1 MLKHH
6 LKKTLLIFVIFP
18 IFISTAFSQVPLLE
32 DHFQFEKDL
41 NYNNK
46 ITSPAQFLE
55 YELGEHFTIYKD
67 TENYLRQLAKESNRV
82 SIGEYGE
89 TYEKRKL
96 IYLVITSEKNQSK
109 VDEIRANNLKLAD
122 PKVTDEATANQ
133 IMKEQPVVVSYS
145 YNIHG
150 NEASGTEAAM
160 QVAYRLAAANDA
172 ETQKILDNTVF
183 VMFPCI
189 NPDGRSRY
197 VYWYNGMARDQVG
210 KEPRD
215 IEHYAPWPNGRTN
228 HYWFD
233 LNRDW
238 IWGVHP
244 ESRGQVQVYQD
255 WMPQLHVDYHE
266 MGYNTN
272 YFTVPG
278 TTPRNLLLPDRY
290 EPLADTIGRAN
301 IAAFNK
307 HKINYFT
314 REAFDFYYPGYGS
327 SYPSVMGAIGM
338 LVEQGGIAGG
348 RAIETNDGQILTLQQ
363 RTFDHY
369 LTSIATLSKAADQK
383 ELFLKYSYDA
393 NDPKHSKSKVKSYI
407 FPDDPNGYL
416 YEVIDIFL
424 KQGIKVQQTNKD
436 VAGTNIKDYRTGKL
450 SKNKSIPK
458 GSFIVST
465 DQNRHLLINSILSP
479 EMGIEDSVMYDM
491 STWSAA
497 LAYNL
502 EAYYTNTDL
511 KMDTRIISK
520 TPEIPNGVNNVN
532 PDYAYV
538 IEWNQVNAPKA
549 LAMLWEKG
557 YRVRSVK
564 KGFGDGT
571 RSWSPGTLVVLL
583 GRNRDKEKEVNQDM
597 QAIAKDAKV
606 KIDGL
611 NTGRMLEGIDLAS
624 RFSTPVK
631 QPKVAML
638 VEPPFNTYTCGQIYF
653 LFDQVTQLPIERVRT
668 SILEQTAI
676 PKFGARYG
684 TADLKDYDVLILP
697 GGSDGNLK
705 KLFGKDQ
712 IKQLKDWVSNGGIIV
727 ATESASR
734 FFTKEKSGMTNV
746 KLMEVPKDSSKTAN
760 YLPYKDRTDYYGKKR
775 IPGSALNAH
784 IDNSHPLAFGV
795 PKDLYT
801 LKFGNDGLAPN
812 PQFETV
818 GYYHEN
824 ADELLASGYASMD
837 NLKHLAGKS
846 FAGVQNIGKGK
857 IVFLMDNT
865 QYRMFWKGPA
875 RMMQNAVMI
884 IK

>member
-1 MLKHH
+1 MY
-6 LKKTLLIFVIFP
+6 KTYFTKTTLILVCLLSFLNTN
-18 IFISTAFSQVPLLE
+18 ISQTPLLQ
-32 DHFQFEKDL
+32 DHFKFETNL
-41 NYNNK
+41 NYDSK
-46 ITSPAQFLE
+46 ISSPAQYLG
-55 YELGEHFTIYKD
+55 YELGEYFTIYKD
-67 TENYLRQLAKESNRV
+67 TEIYLRQLAQQSNRV

-96 IYLVITSEKNQSK
+96 IYLVITSEKNQSQIDAIQK
-109 VDEIRANNLKLAD
+109 NNLKLSD
-122 PKVTDEATANQ
+122 PLATNNASANE
-133 IMKEQPVVVSYS
+133 IMENQPVVVSYS

-172 ETQKILDNTVF
+172 ETRKILDNTIF
-183 VMFPCI
+183 VVFPCI

-197 VYWYNGMARDQVG
+197 VDWYKTAARAQVG

-215 IEHYAPWPNGRTN
+215 FDHYAPWPNGRTN

-244 ESRGQVQVYQD
+244 ESRGQVQIYQQ

-307 HKINYFT
+307 HKISYFT

-348 RAIETNDGQILTLQQ
+348 RAIETDDGQILTIQQ
-363 RTFDHY
+363 RIFDHY
-369 LTSIATLSKAADQK
+369 LTSIATLAKAADQK

-393 NDPKHSKSKVKSYI
+393 HHPKNSKTKIKSYV
-407 FPDDPNGYL
+407 FPDNPNSYL

-424 KQGIKVQQTNKD
+424 KQGIKVERTKGSVTAMNLK
-436 VAGTNIKDYRTGKL
+436 NYRTGKVAT
-450 SKNKSIPK
+450 KQTIPE
-458 GSFIVST
+458 GAFVVST
-465 DQNRHLLINSILSP
+465 NQKRHLLINSILSP
-479 EMGIEDSVMYDM
+479 EMEIEDSVMYDM

-502 EAYYTNTDL
+502 EAYYSTTDL
-511 KMDTRIISK
+511 KTTVEEVK
-520 TPEIPNGVNNVN
+520 TTPLVPSGVLEKAS
-532 PDYAYV
+532 YAYV
-538 IEWNQVNAPKA
+538 IEWNQKNAPTA

-557 YRVRSVK
+557 YRVRSVR
-564 KGFGDGT
+564 KGFGNENKD
-571 RSWSPGTLVVLL
+571 WSPGSLVVLL
-583 GRNRDKEKEVNQDM
+583 GRNRDKINQIEKDM
-597 QAIAKDAKV
+597 MTIAKEAEV
-606 KIDGL
+606 VIDGVES
-611 NTGRMLEGIDLAS
+611 GRMIKGVDLAS
-624 RFSTPVK
+624 RDSKPVK

-653 LFDQVTQLPIERVRT
+653 LFDQTTQLPIDRVRA

-684 TADLKDYDVLILP
+684 TADLKNYDVLILP
-697 GGSDGNLK
+697 GGSDKNLK
-705 KLFGKDQ
+705 KLFGKAQ
-712 IKQLKDWVSNGGIIV
+712 LAALKQWVSEGGVIV
-727 ATESASR
+727 TQETSAR

-746 KLMEVPKDSSKTAN
+746 HLAEMPKDTSETAG
-760 YLPYKDRTDYYGKKR
+760 YLAFNDRTDYFGKKR
-775 IPGSALNAH
+775 IPGAALNAH
-784 IDNSHPLAFGV
+784 IDNSNPLAFGM
-795 PKDLYT
+795 PNQLYS
-801 LKFGNDGLAPN
+801 LKFSNDGFKPN
-812 PQFETV
+812 PDFQTV
-818 GYYHEN
+818 GYYNKN
-824 ADELLASGYASMD
+824 ADDLLASGYAAKE
-837 NLKHLAGKS
+837 NLDHLAGKV
-846 FAGVQNIGKGK
+846 FAGVQPLGKGK
-857 IVFLMDNT
+857 IVFLLDNT

-884 IK
+884 LK